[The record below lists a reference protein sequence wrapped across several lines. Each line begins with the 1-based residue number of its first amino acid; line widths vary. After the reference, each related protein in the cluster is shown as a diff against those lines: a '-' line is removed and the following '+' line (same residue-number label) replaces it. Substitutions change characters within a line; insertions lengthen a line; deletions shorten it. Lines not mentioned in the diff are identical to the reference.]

1 VSTSAQLDDAYDER
15 ANTSGSVPIRHCARR
30 CPDRWAVRDDRG
42 DRLRS
47 LRAVAGGRT
56 MAPMAVLADAALNE
70 RERELLDR
78 FVAAL
83 QQAYGDDLD
92 AIWLYGSRARGER
105 SHDESDIDVLVVT
118 RSDRDDEALI
128 PTLWRV
134 LDDMCN
140 PRILVDPRQRSR
152 AWVEDR
158 RAIDSFFLR
167 DVDRD
172 RIVLYG
178 GA

>member
-1 VSTSAQLDDAYDER
+1 
-15 ANTSGSVPIRHCARR
+15 
-30 CPDRWAVRDDRG
+30 
-42 DRLRS
+42 
-47 LRAVAGGRT
+47 
-56 MAPMAVLADAALNE
+56 MAVLADAALDE

-83 QQAYGDDLD
+83 EQTYGDDLD
-92 AIWLYGSRARGER
+92 AVWLYGSRARGER
-105 SHDESDIDVLVVT
+105 PHDESDIDLLVVT
-118 RSDRDDEALI
+118 RGDRDDHELI

-134 LDDMCN
+134 LAQMGN
-140 PRILVDPRQRSR
+140 PRVLVDPRQRSR

-172 RIVLYG
+172 KIVLYG
-178 GA
+178 RP